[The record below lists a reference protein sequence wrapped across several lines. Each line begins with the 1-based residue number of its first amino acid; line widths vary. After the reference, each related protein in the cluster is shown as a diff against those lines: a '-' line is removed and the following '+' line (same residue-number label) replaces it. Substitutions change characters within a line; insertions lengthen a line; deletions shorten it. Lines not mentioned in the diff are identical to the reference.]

1 MGEQKAKT
9 EKRGQETH
17 LVDPSLLKVDKSFN
31 ARLSYDG
38 EDFDQLK
45 ASIKEN
51 GVQDPLKVKRD
62 EEGNYQVL
70 DGHRRSLAVQ
80 ALLKEG
86 VEVGFVPVIK
96 ARKTENEEDAILDL
110 IIQNDGK
117 PLNLIEEGIVFRR
130 LEKKGYSVQEIAQK
144 TGRTAVKVRNGILA
158 ASAPK
163 KVHDYVGQGK
173 IASTTVM
180 QLMQEMG
187 DKASDEEIVAKVES
201 ALEKVEKESEKS
213 EEKEASGESKGKGK
227 PKKKKKV
234 TAKDVTSKG
243 NPAPLATLRKV
254 EEEAKEKEGLDE
266 ERVKLLSE
274 LREAL
279 ETGKTNEEILKLFDK
294 KKKLGMKTVKSK
306 KKGSKASSGK
316 KKGETPEKGKKKDE
330 KEYFDP
336 DKEAKKGEGV
346 GLI

>member
-1 MGEQKAKT
+1 MSEQKAKA

-17 LVDPSLLKVDKSFN
+17 LVDPSLLKVDKGFN

-62 EEGNYQVL
+62 EEGNYNVL

-130 LEKKGYSVQEIAQK
+130 LEKKGYSVKEIAQK
-144 TGRTAVKVRNGILA
+144 TGRTAVKVRNGMLA

-173 IASTTVM
+173 IAATTVLH
-180 QLMQEMG
+180 LMREIG
-187 DKASDEEIVAKVES
+187 DEASDEEIVAKIES
-201 ALEKVEKESEKS
+201 ALEKVEKETAEKS
-213 EEKEASGESKGKGK
+213 DKKEGSGESKGK

-234 TAKDVTSKG
+234 TAKDVTDKG
-243 NPAPLATLRKV
+243 NPTPLATMRKV

-279 ETGKTNEEILKLFDK
+279 DTGKSNEEILKLFDK
-294 KKKLGMKTVKSK
+294 KKKLEMKTVKSK
-306 KKGSKASSGK
+306 KKTSSGK

-336 DKEAKKGEGV
+336 DKEAKKGAGTA
-346 GLI
+346 LI